1 MAGVM
6 VRLAILALGLLCAA
20 GPARAGCDAATAYSE
35 ARAGL
40 ALIVV
45 KDGAVVCERYASGW
59 GRDRAIE
66 LQSITKSLTALMAA
80 AAVQDGF
87 LHLDERASNTLAEW
101 RDDPVKDTILV
112 RQLLDLSNGL
122 TVNFGP
128 GVVPT
133 YAQAV
138 AAPMRTI
145 PGANFEYGAGPFQ
158 VFGALVSRALF
169 LGGQDPSPVAYLQRR
184 VLDPLGV
191 RPQGWTRLGD
201 GMPTLSSG
209 AHMTARQ
216 VAIIGE
222 FVRGGGAWRG
232 RQLIDRATLE
242 LSLTRSATNR
252 NYGLA
257 WWTIGT
263 GGLGRGAALPPGAL
277 AARAPSDWVMAAG
290 AGKQRLLVSREA
302 GLTVV
307 RLAPREGARG
317 WSDREFLSVL
327 LDYPASA
334 SSASTGAARPSRG
347 VGANPDPA

>member
-1 MAGVM
+1 MLRAFA
-6 VRLAILALGLLCAA
+6 LACTAVLAAA
-20 GPARAGCDAATAYSE
+20 GPARAGCAEAAAYSQ

-40 ALIVV
+40 ALLVV
-45 KDGAVVCERYASGW
+45 KDGAVVCERYAPGW
-59 GRDRAIE
+59 GASRAIE
-66 LQSITKSLTALMAA
+66 LQSITKSLTALLAA

-122 TVNFGP
+122 TVNFGA

-138 AAPMRTI
+138 AAPMRSL
-145 PGANFEYGAGPFQ
+145 PGADFEYGAGPFQ

-191 RPQGWTRLGD
+191 RPQSWTRLSD
-201 GMPTLSSG
+201 RMPTLSSG
-209 AHMTARQ
+209 AHMTARD
-216 VAIIGE
+216 VAVIGE
-222 FVRGGGAWRG
+222 FVRAGGVWRG

-242 LSLTRSATNR
+242 LALTRSATNR

-277 AARAPSDWVMAAG
+277 APRAPSDWVMAAG

-317 WSDREFLSVL
+317 WSDRAFLSAL

-334 SSASTGAARPSRG
+334 SSASAGAAAAPRGTGANR
-347 VGANPDPA
+347 DPA